1 VLRYANVYWPRQNAH
16 GEAGV
21 ISIFLDKIMTGKT
34 PTIFWDGSQTRDFI
48 SVDDIISA
56 NIHALEK
63 NITGIYHVWTGVE
76 TSVNQLWEILAH
88 VSGTSLIPEYTT
100 GLGELQ
106 RSALE
111 SEKLRTTGW
120 RDTFSL
126 EEGIIRM
133 NEQHS

>member
-1 VLRYANVYWPRQNAH
+1 
-16 GEAGV
+16 
-21 ISIFLDKIMTGKT
+21 M
-34 PTIFWDGSQTRDFI
+34 
-48 SVDDIISA
+48 DDVISA

-63 NITGIYHVWTGVE
+63 NLTGIYHVGTGRE

-111 SEKLRTTGW
+111 SGKLRMTGW
-120 RDTFSL
+120 VDTISL